1 MGQVNKYVKLFG
13 ANAAFAAVMVCL
25 FSPGLLGLSPFGT
38 NAVLAAASIAVGVM
52 AVPSFVIMNRAL
64 LREKREELLK
74 IDEEDAGQK
83 AVSLLG
89 RYASS
94 KVLGGI
100 ARSAAGQA
108 ERMGKQSANFEAL
121 VVRRFSRGTL
131 SYEKFMGVIRLAGE
145 ALEKGIVRIANKM
158 VIFDEREYRKL
169 SSGEYKLDDIP
180 DDIQEEKQKLYEEN
194 LEDMRS
200 ILEKNEKVLLE
211 VDQLMLEMSQLDYTE
226 QDIDGVAD
234 QIRELL
240 GQLEYYSQ
248 DG

>member
-1 MGQVNKYVKLFG
+1 M
-13 ANAAFAAVMVCL
+13 
-25 FSPGLLGLSPFGT
+25 
-38 NAVLAAASIAVGVM
+38 
-52 AVPSFVIMNRAL
+52 MNRAL
-64 LREKREELLK
+64 LAEKKEELVRVN
-74 IDEEDAGQK
+74 EEEAGRK
-83 AVSLLG
+83 AADLLR

-100 ARSAAGQA
+100 ARSATDQG
-108 ERMGKQSANFEAL
+108 ERMEKQSSNFEAL
-121 VVRRFSRGTL
+121 VVRRFGRGTL
-131 SYEKFMGVIRLAGE
+131 SYGKFMGVIRCAGE

-158 VIFDEREYRKL
+158 VIFDEGEYQKL

-180 DDIQEEKQKLYEEN
+180 DRIQEEKRKLYEEN

-200 ILEKNEKVLLE
+200 VLEKNEKVLLE
-211 VDQLMLEMSQLDYTE
+211 VDHLMAEMAEMDCTE

-240 GQLEYYSQ
+240 GQLEYYTQ